1 MSLSGILRLPAAA
14 QARQV
19 NSSLSR
25 NRLHDHQQAD
35 GRCTSL
41 TGHRQSSADASAREC
56 FLLLTQGGPPPVAEV
71 DLRPSEASKAGGA
84 LHNQDPPPDSSK
96 RQPFIMDKFVLRQQV
111 LERLAEDLLQADQ
124 AVRAA
129 HEAATHE
136 QNIAENKYDT
146 LGLEAAYLAT
156 GQARRAE
163 AIRQAM
169 ASWRR
174 FRPSP
179 YDAGKGI
186 QLGAIVCLV
195 NSDDKQQKLFL
206 GPDGGSMKLVSG
218 AQLVQVVSCEA
229 PLGRAVLGKR
239 EVMRCRYRSLPSDS
253 SLRCCDF
260 IEPQATCRPMP
271 STPASA
277 P

>member
-1 MSLSGILRLPAAA
+1 
-14 QARQV
+14 
-19 NSSLSR
+19 
-25 NRLHDHQQAD
+25 
-35 GRCTSL
+35 
-41 TGHRQSSADASAREC
+41 
-56 FLLLTQGGPPPVAEV
+56 
-71 DLRPSEASKAGGA
+71 
-84 LHNQDPPPDSSK
+84 
-96 RQPFIMDKFVLRQQV
+96 MDKCVLRQPV
-111 LERLAEDLLQADQ
+111 LERLAEDLLQAEQ

-136 QNIAENKYDT
+136 ENIAENKYDT

-179 YDAGKGI
+179 YDASKGI
-186 QLGAIVCLV
+186 QLGAFVCLV
-195 NSDDKQQKLFL
+195 DSDDNQQQLFL

-218 AQLVQVVSCEA
+218 AQLVQVISCEA

-239 EVMRCRYRSLPSDS
+239 QADEAPIRVAPSRQHFEV
-253 SLRCCDF
+253 LRVN
-260 IEPQATCRPMP
+260 
-271 STPASA
+271 
-277 P
+277 